1 MECQQNFGKN
11 FKSEIRNSKPYLILG
26 TVMYLITM
34 TVAYGIMSTFQGA
47 TFSLDSRII
56 FTALRDYLVIPG
68 IFVLFS
74 FTKALWNTR
83 RKKQRDS

>member
-83 RKKQRDS
+83 RKKQQDS